1 MGLLNDLNNVLKL
14 NKQLIKDEIDKKKG
28 RYKVKDPEKLP
39 DNPEKTEEGE
49 QEKVT

>member
-28 RYKVKDPEKLP
+28 RYKVKDPEK
-39 DNPEKTEEGE
+39 TEEGE